1 MQHAITIREGK
12 KEDLP
17 TVLKLVQELAS
28 FEKAPDEVKNSV
40 ASMELDGF
48 GPNPVYWFFV
58 AVLNEEIVG
67 LSLYYWRYST
77 WKGKQLYLEDLIVTE
92 SVRGQGVGK
101 LLFEKTMQHTLD
113 QQCSGMMWQVLGWN
127 EPAID
132 FYRKYGTKIGNT
144 WLNCLLERD
153 QISAVLKNSEKN

>member
-1 MQHAITIREGK
+1 M
-12 KEDLP
+12 
-17 TVLKLVQELAS
+17 LKLVRELAT
-28 FEKAPDEVKNSV
+28 FEKAPDEVKNTV
-40 ASMELDGF
+40 ANMELDGF

-58 AVLNEEIVG
+58 AVRNEEIVG

-113 QQCSGMMWQVLGWN
+113 EQCSGMMWQVLDWN

-132 FYRKYGTKIGNT
+132 FYKKYGTKIGNT
-144 WLNCLLERD
+144 WMNCLLERD
-153 QISAVLKNSEKN
+153 QISAALKNSEKL